1 MATYSNAPPGE
12 SDRLPDECIEGV
24 VPEPSELAMQDSHG
38 LWQARQR
45 LDRSM
50 LTPMELT
57 PA

>member
-1 MATYSNAPPGE
+1 MATYSNAPPDE
-12 SDRLPDECIEGV
+12 SDRLPNDWIDGV
-24 VPEPSELAMQDSHG
+24 ALEPSELAMQDSHD

-45 LDRSM
+45 LDRSG